1 MIKWNR
7 TMVVS
12 VRSAISVAHM
22 SAYLSVG
29 QAEGNE
35 FHTGK
40 DGGPPST
47 GCGRRSE
54 LSTLVRKGRVCLHKP
69 PNFREKKIYF
79 LQLSILVPNSFS
91 KSNRGGRRRRRRRQW
106 TVVPRLVGQLGLTA
120 SRRPTARGHLAFAH
134 VRKLTVSWLCVRP
147 TSRRWFLKIVQVTMQ
162 HDPCDAM

>member
-1 MIKWNR
+1 
-7 TMVVS
+7 MVVS

-69 PNFREKKIYF
+69 PNFREKKFISYNYPY
-79 LQLSILVPNSFS
+79 LYLILLV
-91 KSNRGGRRRRRRRQW
+91 KATEVDGGGGGGGSGRSCLAW
-106 TVVPRLVGQLGLTA
+106 LVNL
-120 SRRPTARGHLAFAH
+120 
-134 VRKLTVSWLCVRP
+134 
-147 TSRRWFLKIVQVTMQ
+147 
-162 HDPCDAM
+162 D